1 MPILR
6 NMAFGYMAVFYEG
19 HYLLPKLISNL
30 MSVTAVPTIWLMSS
44 FKRKKKS
51 DHYLKRKCLVIT
63 DHNLHD
69 CMR

>member
-44 FKRKKKS
+44 FKRKKKIRPLPEKKVFS
-51 DHYLKRKCLVIT
+51 HYRS
-63 DHNLHD
+63 
-69 CMR
+69 